1 MAQKKIEPTPAPVIT
16 SLPMASADS
25 PLVIDLPDG
34 QKLVVGT
41 MAAGTVIEV
50 ATWRGTGRP
59 DSRTSRL
66 MLGMSTNDAA
76 SQSSST
82 TDSAS
87 QESSHKP
94 LPKNKYLAIVMGL
107 LNSSLSALKKFMAG
121 GPKKPKAMANQV
133 EEPEQTTASTP
144 KPKFKF
150 ALKKATSPLN
160 KISNKKSEDLADK
173 EFQTWLD
180 SISKK
185 NEKLSNFAS
194 LDKSDEKVIKE
205 ASKALDEVFG
215 AGKIEKKK
223 SAPKKVAAKKSAKKA
238 APKSRR
244 VR

>member
-1 MAQKKIEPTPAPVIT
+1 MAKKKIESTLAPVIT

-66 MLGMSTNDAA
+66 MLGMSSNDANP
-76 SQSSST
+76 QSSG
-82 TDSAS
+82 SAQTPPQEQS
-87 QESSHKP
+87 QKSLSA
-94 LPKNKYLAIVMGL
+94 NKYLAIAQRAGITVFF
-107 LNSSLSALKKFMAG
+107 ALKKFMAG
-121 GPKKPKAMANQV
+121 GPKKTKNPGRAPESFDSEPKN
-133 EEPEQTTASTP
+133 SS
-144 KPKFKF
+144 KSSFKF
-150 ALKKATSPLN
+150 SFRKPASPLN
-160 KISNKKSEDLADK
+160 KISSKKSEDLADK

-185 NEKLSNFAS
+185 NEKLASFSS
-194 LDKSDEKVIKE
+194 LDKTDEKTIKE
-205 ASKALDEVFG
+205 ASKELDVVFG
-215 AGKIEKKK
+215 EGKISQKKV
-223 SAPKKVAAKKSAKKA
+223 APKKAAAKKSAKKA

-244 VR
+244 PR

>member
-1 MAQKKIEPTPAPVIT
+1 MAKKKIEPTPAPVIT

-66 MLGMSTNDAA
+66 MLGMSTNDAP
-76 SQSSST
+76 SQTSSAN
-82 TDSAS
+82 DSPA
-87 QESSHKP
+87 QESSHKQ
-94 LPKNKYLAIVMGL
+94 LPKNKYLAIAMGL

-121 GPKKPKAMANQV
+121 GPKKPKAGSKPI
-133 EEPEQTTASTP
+133 EDLEQAKTSSR

-150 ALKKATSPLN
+150 SLKKAASPLN
-160 KISNKKSEDLADK
+160 KISSKKSEDLADK

-215 AGKIEKKK
+215 AGKIETKK

>member
-1 MAQKKIEPTPAPVIT
+1 MVKKKIEPTPAPVIT

-66 MLGMSTNDAA
+66 MLGMSTNDAP
-76 SQSSST
+76 SQNSST
-82 TDSAS
+82 NDSPA
-87 QESSHKP
+87 QESSHKQ

-121 GPKKPKAMANQV
+121 GPKKPKAGSKPI
-133 EEPEQTTASTP
+133 EDLEQAPTSSR

-150 ALKKATSPLN
+150 SLKKAASPLN
-160 KISNKKSEDLADK
+160 KISSKKSEDLADK
-173 EFQTWLD
+173 EFQTWAQPCIPPNLGH
-180 SISKK
+180 SIW
-185 NEKLSNFAS
+185 LVLTFANIYS
-194 LDKSDEKVIKE
+194 ATKVDNVPPTKME
-205 ASKALDEVFG
+205 APVISEVLE
-215 AGKIEKKK
+215 A
-223 SAPKKVAAKKSAKKA
+223 
-238 APKSRR
+238 
-244 VR
+244 

>member
-1 MAQKKIEPTPAPVIT
+1 MAKKKIEPTPAPVIT

-66 MLGMSTNDAA
+66 MLGMSTNDAP
-76 SQSSST
+76 SQTSST
-82 TDSAS
+82 NDSPA
-87 QESSHKP
+87 QESSHKQ
-94 LPKNKYLAIVMGL
+94 LPKNKYLAIAMGL
-107 LNSSLSALKKFMAG
+107 LNSSLFALKKFMAG
-121 GPKKPKAMANQV
+121 GPKKPKAGSKPI
-133 EEPEQTTASTP
+133 EDLEQATTSSR

-150 ALKKATSPLN
+150 SLKKAASPLN
-160 KISNKKSEDLADK
+160 KISSKKSEDLADK